1 MKTQRGPLPRDSERN
16 DNFRVRRYVAK
27 YTINPAIAHGVAR
40 HVGSIE
46 PGKLADLVLW
56 RPAFF
61 GVKPEMVIKGGF
73 IAWSVMGDANA
84 SIPTPQPV
92 LYRPMFGSHGRA
104 VAQTSL
110 TFVSRAA
117 LDAGNPAKLGLH
129 KRAVAVENCRRVG
142 KADMVHNYSTPKIEV
157 DPETYEVRADG
168 ELLTCEPASVLPLA
182 QRYFL
187 F

>member
-1 MKTQRGPLPRDSERN
+1 
-16 DNFRVRRYVAK
+16 
-27 YTINPAIAHGVAR
+27 
-40 HVGSIE
+40 VGSIE

-56 RPAFF
+56 KPAFF
-61 GVKPEMVIKGGF
+61 GVKPEIVVKGGF

-92 LYRPMFGSHGRA
+92 LYRPMFGSFGGA
-104 VAQTSL
+104 TQEIGI
-110 TFVSRAA
+110 TFVSKAA
-117 LDAGNPAKLGLH
+117 VEAHLSHHLGIG
-129 KRAVAVENCRRVG
+129 KTTVAVENCRSIG
-142 KADMVHNYSTPKIEV
+142 KADMIHNSATPNIEV

-168 ELLTCEPASVLPLA
+168 ELLTCEPAAVLPMA